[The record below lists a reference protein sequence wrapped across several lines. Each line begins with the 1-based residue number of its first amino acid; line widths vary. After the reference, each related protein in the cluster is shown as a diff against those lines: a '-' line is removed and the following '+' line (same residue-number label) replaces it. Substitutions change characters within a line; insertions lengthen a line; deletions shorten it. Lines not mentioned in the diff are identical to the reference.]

1 MHTADRVRQILSM
14 RGLTLYQVS
23 QRSADI
29 FGQSSPYYVP
39 QGFYHELSA
48 GTLGPN
54 IHQLVAFSRI
64 SNYRLADWLAV
75 FGFRL
80 DVIPRLQLLIPWK
93 GTVLL
98 DSSIYDEEQWIPWFA
113 DRLSRSDVPA
123 IAPLSQVLRLDAPR
137 RAKDLLTLSKTRF
150 LYAKIGWDELFAFP
164 ELGRGSIARI
174 DTRPIPDLLSAI
186 GPSASKRI
194 FLVEHDHSLN
204 CGHLRRLDK
213 RILLCSTR
221 FPFTQAELRLGRRA
235 RILGTIDAEIRPF
248 VAQSGPERAP
258 GTQTPSKEA
267 SAPAD
272 ALGTDLQQ
280 LLRMARLR
288 VGISFRAASILS
300 QWIADTLADQTYFAA
315 PGTLSDYENVSPPT
329 HHIQKI
335 VSLCVLYCIDFWTF
349 LRVRGLSVDELG
361 HDPLPD
367 EMIPRTGLPRHRP
380 TNEKVEPKHL
390 AGRGSPGFLS
400 TLIDQWEALPLF
412 ITGALPEISR
422 LKNVSLSDIFWVGGN
437 QNPVHPCLAGAALV
451 AVNRRVKIPSRT
463 TAPTMWEQPVYI
475 LLLRDG
481 SYVCGSCVLRQGVLT
496 VHPHSD
502 TPSSSIRLKNGVD
515 AEVIGEVTAILRK
528 TG

>member
-1 MHTADRVRQILSM
+1 MQTVDRVRQILSM

-39 QGFYHELSA
+39 QGLYHELAA
-48 GTLGPN
+48 GALGPN

-64 SNYRLADWLAV
+64 SNCRLADWLAI

-80 DVIPRLQLLIPWK
+80 DAIPRLQLLIPWRR
-93 GTVLL
+93 TVLL

-113 DRLSRSDVPA
+113 DRLSESDVPG
-123 IAPLSQVLRLDAPR
+123 IAPLSHVLQLDAPR
-137 RAKDLLTLSKTRF
+137 RARELLALSKRRF
-150 LYAKIGWDELFAFP
+150 LYAKIGWDDLFAFP
-164 ELGRGSIARI
+164 ELGPGSIARI
-174 DTRPIPDLLSAI
+174 DIRPIPDLLQSL

-194 FLVEHDHSLN
+194 FMVENDHSLN

-221 FPFTQAELRLGRRA
+221 FPFTQEELRLGRRA

-248 VAQSGPERAP
+248 TTQSGPERSP
-258 GTQTPSKEA
+258 GTQTLSKEPA
-267 SAPAD
+267 TPAD
-272 ALGTDLQQ
+272 APGTDLKQ

-288 VGISFRAASILS
+288 VGISFRAASVLS
-300 QWIADTLADQTYFAA
+300 QWIAHTLGDQTYFAA
-315 PGTLSDYENVSPPT
+315 PGTLSDYENVSPPI

-349 LRVRGLSVDELG
+349 LRLGGLPVDELG

-367 EMIPRTGLPRHRP
+367 EIIPRAGLPRTRP
-380 TNEKVEPKHL
+380 SKEKVEPKHI
-390 AGRGSPGFLS
+390 GGGEKPGFLS

-412 ITGALPEISR
+412 ITSALPEISG

-437 QNPVHPCLAGAALV
+437 HNPIHPCLADASLL

-463 TAPTMWEQPVYI
+463 TAPTVWEQPVYI
-475 LLLRDG
+475 VLLRDG
-481 SYVCGSCVLRQGVLT
+481 SYLCGSCVLRQGILT

-502 TPSSSIRLKNGVD
+502 APNSSIRLRNGID
-515 AEVIGEVTAILRK
+515 AEVIGQVTTILRK
-528 TG
+528 LG

>member
-1 MHTADRVRQILSM
+1 MKTMDRVRQILST

-39 QGFYHELSA
+39 QGLYHELAA

-54 IHQLVAFSRI
+54 IHQLVAFSQI
-64 SNYRLADWLAV
+64 SNYRLADWLAI

-80 DVIPRLQLLIPWK
+80 DAIPRLQLLIPWRR
-93 GTVLL
+93 TVLL
-98 DSSIYDEEQWIPWFA
+98 DSSIYDEEQWIPWFT

-123 IAPLSQVLRLDAPR
+123 IAPLSQVLRRDAPR
-137 RAKDLLTLSKTRF
+137 RARDLLTLSKRRF

-164 ELGRGSIARI
+164 ELGPGSIARI
-174 DTRPIPDLLSAI
+174 DTRPIPDLLPAL
-186 GPSASKRI
+186 GPNASTRI
-194 FLVEHDHSLN
+194 FLVENDHSLD

-213 RILLCSTR
+213 QILLCSTR
-221 FPFTQAELRLGRRA
+221 FPFPQAELTLGRRA

-248 VAQSGPERAP
+248 VSQSGPERAP
-258 GTQTPSKEA
+258 GTQTLSKEPA
-267 SAPAD
+267 APAD

-280 LLRMARLR
+280 LLRIARLR

-300 QWIADTLADQTYFAA
+300 QRIADTLADQTYFAA
-315 PGTLSDYENVSPPT
+315 PGTLSDYENVSPPI

-349 LRVRGLSVDELG
+349 LRVGGLSVNELG

-367 EMIPRTGLPRHRP
+367 EMIPRTGLPRNRP
-380 TNEKVEPKHL
+380 ASENVEPRHL
-390 AGRGSPGFLS
+390 GGGGSPGFLS
-400 TLIDQWEALPLF
+400 TLVDEWEALPLF
-412 ITGALPEISR
+412 ITSALPEISG

-437 QNPVHPCLAGAALV
+437 QNPIHPCLAGAALA

-463 TAPTMWEQPVYI
+463 TAPTVWEQPVYI

-481 SYVCGSCVLRQGVLT
+481 SYLCGSCVLRQGVLT

-502 TPSSSIRLKNGVD
+502 TPSSSIRLKNGID
-515 AEVIGEVTAILRK
+515 AEVIGQVTAILRK